1 MLNRKITHLKTIILL
16 KTFICFLLVV
26 FFYVANLFVE
36 KKLNATNSILLES
49 EKSLVDMSYRLD
61 VLYKDQKKIQEMD
74 LIFFDLRTDQSLKVC
89 AEKYQI
95 LTSIDELSKKNQDLV
110 MPITYT
116 VSQDIS
122 HLNYNSFN
130 NYNIANI
137 KTDIDLSTSELKG
150 ADSFIKNILSK
161 MPNKTNIRSL
171 IISYNDYASPDS
183 LTKVVKLSG
192 IEYFRVKVKLDYNI
206 ILFE

>member
-89 AEKYQI
+89 A
-95 LTSIDELSKKNQDLV
+95 
-110 MPITYT
+110 
-116 VSQDIS
+116 
-122 HLNYNSFN
+122 
-130 NYNIANI
+130 
-137 KTDIDLSTSELKG
+137 
-150 ADSFIKNILSK
+150 
-161 MPNKTNIRSL
+161 
-171 IISYNDYASPDS
+171 
-183 LTKVVKLSG
+183 
-192 IEYFRVKVKLDYNI
+192 
-206 ILFE
+206 